1 MAQSQSIRCL
11 VVPVGPASW
20 LIPGALI
27 AEVVNYRDPE
37 GDPGVGWF
45 VGYLPWRGVRVPVV
59 EGRALVTAEPPA
71 DGGERLLILKS
82 VGDALPV
89 PHYAVVADGIPRLLN
104 VNEDV
109 LAAGHEGPEADG
121 LDLLLPVLAAGEAAL
136 LPRLD
141 RLEEELASRL
151 PAGG

>member
-11 VVPVGPASW
+11 IVPVGQASW

-27 AEVVNYRDPE
+27 AEVVNYHTPE
-37 GDPGVGWF
+37 GDAGDDWF
-45 VGYLPWRGVRVPVV
+45 AGYLPWRGVKVPVV
-59 EGRALVTAEPPA
+59 EGRALVAATTPVYS
-71 DGGERLLILKS
+71 GERLLVLKA
-82 VGDALPV
+82 VGESLPMA
-89 PHYAVVADGIPRLLN
+89 HYALVADGIPRLLN
-104 VNEDV
+104 VDEDV
-109 LAAGHEGPEADG
+109 VAPGYQGSEADPSP
-121 LDLLLPVLAAGEAAL
+121 LLLPVLAAGEEAL